1 MTKNIK
7 IGHMERSVFYCPSG
21 LLDCGRADTHRK
33 SPIWLQRIIY
43 TQPHYHPSH
52 VYYTSYLL
60 MIDYKSH
67 DALTIGWGNINSFL
81 PHTIWI
87 GYTHWIFCG
96 SAGTACKWVR
106 KQHPIN
112 EQSET
117 EFKWLKLHFMWC
129 HYMPVVI
136 GKDKTCFRSAHCVF
150 ACLLIQQNNVSRG
163 KMNKPNP
170 NPNCLSVTI
179 RLKLLR
185 F

>member
-1 MTKNIK
+1 M
-7 IGHMERSVFYCPSG
+7 
-21 LLDCGRADTHRK
+21 D
-33 SPIWLQRIIY
+33 
-43 TQPHYHPSH
+43 
-52 VYYTSYLL
+52 
-60 MIDYKSH
+60 
-67 DALTIGWGNINSFL
+67 
-81 PHTIWI
+81 WI
-87 GYTHWIFCG
+87 YTHWIFCG

-106 KQHPIN
+106 KTTPIN

-117 EFKWLKLHFMWC
+117 EFKWLKLHFMQC

-150 ACLLIQQNNVSRG
+150 ACLLIQQNSVSRG

-185 F
+185 FECHVNNWDYSHGKSCTDFILCQIHIELYKIDGNVFQYFNDQYIILTTFLKNYLAGLL